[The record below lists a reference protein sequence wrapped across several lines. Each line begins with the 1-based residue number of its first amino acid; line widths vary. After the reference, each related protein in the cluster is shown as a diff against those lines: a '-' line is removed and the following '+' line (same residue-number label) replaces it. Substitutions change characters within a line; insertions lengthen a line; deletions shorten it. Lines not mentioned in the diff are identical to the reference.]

1 MAPPAPPPAKGDKK
15 SAPNTAGVITSP
27 SKTAQT
33 PSHMYS
39 AAPSPVINPLL
50 SNILSVSICLCFSVW
65 EYAVPPLNS
74 LNPIALRMAKTL

>member
-39 AAPSPVINPLL
+39 AAPSPVINSHL
-50 SNILSVSICLCFSVW
+50 SNVMSVSIC
-65 EYAVPPLNS
+65 PS
-74 LNPIALRMAKTL
+74 LEASIYIEHPGKFISIG